1 MSAASLQ
8 GLTGVECGLSADS
21 FRALGGLHRALRG
34 LLLNSRAARAVMVAM
49 KTKLAHRLNLKLA
62 VLLGGA
68 VLSAT
73 AWSAII
79 GGCVEQPRT
88 IMPPGGGSGDTT
100 SGAGGSDAGSAA
112 TQAEALFKALE
123 PELNE
128 TCGVCH
134 APGGLADTPFLAPPD
149 YYQSIASWPGIVVKN
164 PAESLF
170 LTYSVKGGG
179 HSGTNLDADT
189 LDPTLVTRVQDWLAE
204 EAKAIAEPPPDV
216 GPAIDPF
223 VPIMGFNAV
232 YLGPLGAEFEGMAIT
247 FNANE
252 VGSQSLELTQIEVHT
267 TAKLGVHLVHPLFV
281 VFPIGQEAD
290 PDPVDSFSNVD
301 QTYQPGS
308 GGELGPG
315 TVVLTNWKPKAKLT
329 IAFELIEKMDPGSDD
344 GGVDG
349 GPGGCKDVGSF
360 TANAQGLFVQRCNGC
375 HGGGNAA
382 AQGAVDMSDLND
394 DPAAAC
400 AQIRYRV
407 KPADPGTSQ
416 IFITTDPN
424 GNAAHPFKFA
434 GNVDN
439 FNAFKNAVSTW
450 IASEN

>member
-1 MSAASLQ
+1 
-8 GLTGVECGLSADS
+8 
-21 FRALGGLHRALRG
+21 
-34 LLLNSRAARAVMVAM
+34 M
-49 KTKLAHRLNLKLA
+49 KKKLAPRLNLKLT

-68 VLSAT
+68 VVSAT
-73 AWSAII
+73 AWSAAV
-79 GGCVEQPRT
+79 GGCVDQPST
-88 IMPPGGGSGDTT
+88 IMTGAGPTGSTSGTSGD
-100 SGAGGSDAGSAA
+100 DAGSAA
-112 TQAEALFKALE
+112 DKAEALFKALE
-123 PELNE
+123 PELLT

-134 APGGLADTPFLAPPD
+134 EPGGLADTPFLAGPD
-149 YYQSIASWPGIVVKN
+149 RYQSVASWPGVVVKN
-164 PAESLF
+164 PEQSLF

-189 LDPTLVTRVQDWLAE
+189 NDPTLLARVKEWLTE
-204 EAKAIAEPPPDV
+204 EAKAIAAPPPEV

-232 YLGPLGAEFEGMAIT
+232 YLGPLGVDFEGMAIT
-247 FNANE
+247 FNAE
-252 VGSQSLELTQIEVHT
+252 EIGTQSLSLTNIEVHT
-267 TAKLGVHLVHPLFV
+267 TAKLGVHLAHPLFV
-281 VFPIGQEAD
+281 VFPVGQEAD

-301 QTYQPGS
+301 QTFGPGS

-315 TVVLTNWKPKAKLT
+315 SLILTNWKPKAKLT
-329 IAFELIEKMDPGSDD
+329 IAFEVIEKIDPGAND
-344 GGVDG
+344 GGMDG
-349 GPGGCKDVGSF
+349 GTGGCKDVGSF
-360 TANAQGLFVQRCNGC
+360 TANAQGQFSQRCGGC

-407 KPADPGTSQ
+407 KPADPATSQ

-424 GNAAHPFKFA
+424 GNAAHPYKFG
-434 GNVDN
+434 GNTDN

-450 IASEN
+450 IAAEN